1 MEVNIDYLSSKI
13 ELALAEKE
21 TSTNYKF
28 YLKKVCDAEK
38 DFLSSVDEKTKK
50 EFEKYSSVVDLFQD
64 MLVEEAIEFTVDI
77 CRKIFTNN

>member
-1 MEVNIDYLSSKI
+1 MDYLSSKI

-38 DFLSSVDEKTKK
+38 DFLSSVDEKNKK

>member
-1 MEVNIDYLSSKI
+1 MDYLSSKI
-13 ELALAEKE
+13 VLALAEKE

-50 EFEKYSSVVDLFQD
+50 EFEKYSSVVDLF
-64 MLVEEAIEFTVDI
+64 
-77 CRKIFTNN
+77 